1 VLKRTGLEGAMV
13 KIQSIRE
20 RALQSRDAIEL
31 LRDKWR
37 IPILHVLTPGRL
49 RASQLQGALPRIS
62 AKVLTQTLRGL
73 ERDGLISRDVRN
85 AVPAHVEYE
94 LTSMGSS
101 VIPLLRNLCRW
112 AEDNST
118 KRDEARRR
126 FDSSPRKSNG
136 RARIASRNSSV
147 L

>member
-1 VLKRTGLEGAMV
+1 MV

-49 RASQLQGALPRIS
+49 RASQLQAALPQVS
-62 AKVLTQTLRGL
+62 PKVLTQTLRGL

-85 AVPAHVEYE
+85 VVPSHVEYE
-94 LTSMGSS
+94 LTAMGNS
-101 VIPLLRNLCRW
+101 VIPQLRNLCLW
-112 AEDNST
+112 AEDNSA

-126 FDSSPRKSNG
+126 FDSCHNRSNSHRRGVDGSPF
-136 RARIASRNSSV
+136 AS
-147 L
+147 

>member
-1 VLKRTGLEGAMV
+1 MMKV
-13 KIQSIRE
+13 QSIRE

-49 RASQLQGALPRIS
+49 RASQLQSALPRVS

-85 AVPAHVEYE
+85 AVPAHVEYG
-94 LTSMGSS
+94 LTVMGSS
-101 VIPLLRNLCRW
+101 IIPLLRNLCLW
-112 AEDNST
+112 AKDNSS
-118 KRDEARRR
+118 KRDEARHR
-126 FDSSPRKSNG
+126 FDSSHRHAN
-136 RARIASRNSSV
+136 ASRRKPVNRDPFAS
-147 L
+147 

>member
-1 VLKRTGLEGAMV
+1 MA

-37 IPILHVLTPGRL
+37 IPILHVLTPGAL
-49 RASQLQGALPRIS
+49 RTSELQSALPRVS

-73 ERDGLISRDVRN
+73 ERDGLIFRKVHN
-85 AVPAHVEYE
+85 VVPAHVEYE
-94 LTSMGSS
+94 LTAMGASI
-101 VIPLLRNLCRW
+101 IPLLRNLCLW
-112 AEDNST
+112 AEENSA

-126 FDSSPRKSNG
+126 FDSSRKNSNS
-136 RARIASRNSSV
+136 RARGPKRNPIA

>member
-1 VLKRTGLEGAMV
+1 MV

-37 IPILHVLTPGRL
+37 IPILHVLTPGSL
-49 RASQLQGALPRIS
+49 RAGQLQGALPGVS
-62 AKVLTQTLRGL
+62 PKVLTQTLRGL
-73 ERDGLISRDVRN
+73 ERDGLITRDVRN
-85 AVPAHVEYE
+85 AVPAHVVYE

-101 VIPLLRNLCRW
+101 IIPLLRNLCRW
-112 AEDNST
+112 AEDHSA

-126 FDSSPRKSNG
+126 FDSSHRRSTG
-136 RARIASRNSSV
+136 RANAATRNSPTS
-147 L
+147 

>member
-1 VLKRTGLEGAMV
+1 MV

-49 RASQLQGALPRIS
+49 RANQLQGALPRVS
-62 AKVLTQTLRGL
+62 AKVMTQTLRGL

-85 AVPAHVEYE
+85 SVPAHVEYC
-94 LTSMGSS
+94 LTAMGSS
-101 VIPLLRNLCRW
+101 IIPLLRNLCVW
-112 AEDNST
+112 AEDNSS

-126 FDSSPRKSNG
+126 FDSAHKHTNGSRRKPVERNPS
-136 RARIASRNSSV
+136 AS
-147 L
+147 

>member
-1 VLKRTGLEGAMV
+1 MV
-13 KIQSIRE
+13 KTQSIRE

-37 IPILHVLTPGRL
+37 IPILHVLTPGPL
-49 RASQLQGALPRIS
+49 RAGELQGALPRVS

-73 ERDGLISRDVRN
+73 ERDGLISRNVHN
-85 AVPAHVEYE
+85 AVPAHVVYE
-94 LTSMGSS
+94 LTAMGNSI
-101 VIPLLRNLCRW
+101 IPLLRNLCLW
-112 AEDNST
+112 AKDNSA

-126 FDSSPRKSNG
+126 FDNSRKNPTS
-136 RARIASRNSSV
+136 RIRTAKPNPFA

>member
-1 VLKRTGLEGAMV
+1 MV
-13 KIQSIRE
+13 KTTQSIRE

-37 IPILHVLTPGRL
+37 IPILHVLTPGAL
-49 RASQLQGALPRIS
+49 RASELQSALPRVS

-73 ERDGLISRDVRN
+73 ERDGLISRHVRN

-94 LTSMGSS
+94 MTTMGNS
-101 VIPLLRNLCRW
+101 VIPLLRNLCVW
-112 AEDNST
+112 AEDNSS

-126 FDSSPRKSNG
+126 FDSSRKNSDS
-136 RARIASRNSSV
+136 RTRPSKRNSSA

>member
-1 VLKRTGLEGAMV
+1 MA

-49 RASQLQGALPRIS
+49 RASQLQSALPRVS
-62 AKVLTQTLRGL
+62 PKVLTQTLRGL
-73 ERDGLISRDVRN
+73 ERDGLIARDVRN

-94 LTSMGSS
+94 LTSMGNS

-112 AEDNST
+112 AEDNSA
-118 KRDEARRR
+118 KRDDARTR
-126 FDSSPRKSNG
+126 FDTSHKRSNG
-136 RARIASRNSSV
+136 RAKVVSRPSP
-147 L
+147 LLE